1 MSLFK
6 IHPEKVKCI
15 FVVSRR
21 REDSFLSFI
30 FNLGYSW
37 VERDFD
43 DLASKLEDY
52 GILLSRNDDN
62 RLQRVF
68 DKFYESIGITYYFV
82 DSEHLLTSNNIDIFI
97 HNIFVD
103 KTQWKEFL
111 HCFKNHHGIDFLDI
125 LKEIR

>member
-6 IHPEKVKCI
+6 VPPEKIKCI
-15 FVVSRR
+15 FIVSRR

-43 DLASKLEDY
+43 DLACKLEDY
-52 GILLSRNDDN
+52 GILLLRNDDN

-82 DSEHLLTSNNIDIFI
+82 DSEHLLTSNNIDIFV
-97 HNIFVD
+97 HNAFVSS
-103 KTQWKEFL
+103 KQWKEFL
-111 HCFKNHHGIDFLDI
+111 HCFKNQNGVDFNNI
-125 LKEIR
+125 LKEIK

>member
-6 IHPEKVKCI
+6 VPPEEVGCI
-15 FVVSRR
+15 FIVSRR

-43 DLASKLEDY
+43 DLAYKLEDY
-52 GILLSRNDDN
+52 GILLLRNDDN

-82 DSEHLLTSNNIDIFI
+82 DSEHLLTSNNIDIFV
-97 HNIFVD
+97 HNAFINS
-103 KTQWKEFL
+103 KQWKEFL
-111 HCFKNHHGIDFLDI
+111 HCFKNQNGIGFLDI
-125 LKEIR
+125 LKEIK